1 MIRGG
6 WGTRRIARL
15 LVCACTALAAV
26 PAAASAQS
34 AVDEYQLEIPGAGGS
49 SPANPNEPP
58 STGASA
64 SSAGGADPTA
74 SGDSG
79 STAGGTAGGGDGKND
94 GTAADKRGDEQGEN
108 LGLDSSLHEDTG
120 SAQPLDTSSRSA
132 PEVVADTLLDSA
144 MLPLLAVLAL
154 ITGAGAWRLLR
165 NRRTLSG
172 QAG

>member
-15 LVCACTALAAV
+15 LVCAGMALAVV
-26 PAAASAQS
+26 PAVASAQS

-49 SPANPNEPP
+49 QPAGPNEPP
-58 STGASA
+58 STGASGASA
-64 SSAGGADPTA
+64 SSAGDVSGSGGESGSVAGSSGNDPTKKDQSA
-74 SGDSG
+74 KQGE
-79 STAGGTAGGGDGKND
+79 K
-94 GTAADKRGDEQGEN
+94 QGEN
-108 LGLDSSLHEDTG
+108 LRLNPLHEG
-120 SAQPLDTSSRSA
+120 STRTHALDTSSRSA
-132 PEVVADTLLDSA
+132 PEVVADTLLDTA

-165 NRRTLSG
+165 NRRTLTG

>member
-1 MIRGG
+1 
-6 WGTRRIARL
+6 
-15 LVCACTALAAV
+15 V

-49 SPANPNEPP
+49 SPADPNEPP
-58 STGASA
+58 STGASGASA
-64 SSAGGADPTA
+64 SSAGGAADPTA
-74 SGDSG
+74 SGGSG
-79 STAGGTAGGGDGKND
+79 STAGDGDGKND
-94 GTAADKRGDEQGEN
+94 GTAGDKRGSEQGEN
-108 LGLDSSLHEDTG
+108 VGNLDSLHEDTG
-120 SAQPLDTSSRSA
+120 RAQPLDTSSRSA